1 MAEKFIS
8 ERNLKFLLYEVY
20 DVGSLL
26 QYPRF
31 ADHSRQD
38 FDMVFDSA
46 MEIGNNLFKP
56 LYTEMDRNA
65 PRLVDGAVK
74 VHPAVR
80 DILRELG
87 AGGWIAPST
96 SYTFGGQQLPFMV
109 GLMIPNSVFSAANYS
124 ASVYPGLTAGA
135 ASLIMTYGTNESQKI
150 YLPKMAAGEW
160 QGTMALTEPQA
171 GSSLSDIATIACPT
185 TYGYY
190 RVTGRK
196 VFVAA
201 GDHDGVDN
209 VVHLML
215 ARIQGAP
222 AGVKGLSLFLVPKKR
237 AGERGELISND
248 VRLSGLHRKMGYRGC
263 PTVALEFG
271 ENGDCR
277 GWLIGPVNQGLACMF
292 MMMSLARLDVGICAS
307 GIASAAYY
315 ASLQYAQKRV
325 QGRKPACKDP
335 LSPQIP
341 IIQHPDVRR
350 MLLYQKAVVEGSQ
363 SLQMHCCRLYDLVL
377 AAGGQDKEEARQ
389 FLELLTPVVKSFSAE
404 MGVRACSQALQ
415 ILGAS
420 GYCDEFPVEQY
431 YRDMR
436 VHPIHEGVTAIHAQE
451 LLGRKIAMGK
461 GRVAR
466 LYYKTVGRTI
476 REALGDPD
484 LKGYAQELEKA
495 LGKLEQVT
503 GYLFGLAAQGNVE
516 LFLADATLYL
526 EMFGLVTIGWQWLMQ
541 AIVAR
546 KALRHGEGFF
556 EDIHFYEG
564 KLCTCRYFF
573 VYELP
578 KIESLAIS
586 LTNGSSLTVDMK
598 NEYFEDQGFDS
609 SGRFRGKKIRMKER
623 MEER

>member
-1 MAEKFIS
+1 
-8 ERNLKFLLYEVY
+8 
-20 DVGSLL
+20 
-26 QYPRF
+26 
-31 ADHSRQD
+31 
-38 FDMVFDSA
+38 MVFDSA

-292 MMMSLARLDVGICAS
+292 MMMSWPDWMSASARLGSLRRPIMRRFSMPKNESRAESPLARIRFHRRFRSFNIPMS
-307 GIASAAYY
+307 GD
-315 ASLQYAQKRV
+315 ASLSESSG
-325 QGRKPACKDP
+325 GRFA
-335 LSPQIP
+335 
-341 IIQHPDVRR
+341 
-350 MLLYQKAVVEGSQ
+350 

-377 AAGGQDKEEARQ
+377 AAAARTRRGKAVSGALDASCEKFFGGNGRPCMQ
-389 FLELLTPVVKSFSAE
+389 P
-404 MGVRACSQALQ
+404 
-415 ILGAS
+415 GAS
-420 GYCDEFPVEQY
+420 DSRCI
-431 YRDMR
+431 R
-436 VHPIHEGVTAIHAQE
+436 
-451 LLGRKIAMGK
+451 LL
-461 GRVAR
+461 
-466 LYYKTVGRTI
+466 
-476 REALGDPD
+476 
-484 LKGYAQELEKA
+484 
-495 LGKLEQVT
+495 
-503 GYLFGLAAQGNVE
+503 
-516 LFLADATLYL
+516 
-526 EMFGLVTIGWQWLMQ
+526 
-541 AIVAR
+541 
-546 KALRHGEGFF
+546 
-556 EDIHFYEG
+556 
-564 KLCTCRYFF
+564 
-573 VYELP
+573 
-578 KIESLAIS
+578 
-586 LTNGSSLTVDMK
+586 
-598 NEYFEDQGFDS
+598 
-609 SGRFRGKKIRMKER
+609 
-623 MEER
+623 